1 MNAGDPTAAGG
12 AALGA
17 GSALTAAAATVCC
30 AGPAIG
36 PLIVVMFGAS
46 GAVAI
51 AGLRPYTPWMLL
63 GSAAILIFSFW
74 RTYRVPAEC
83 SVQPPG
89 RVARLSRATLWISAA
104 IWIASTAT
112 TLFTWFHP

>member
-1 MNAGDPTAAGG
+1 MKDSDPAAAGG

-36 PLIVVMFGAS
+36 PLIVALFGAS

-51 AGLRPYTPWMLL
+51 AGLRPYTPWMLA
-63 GSAAILIFSFW
+63 GSAILLGYSFW
-74 RTYRVPAEC
+74 RTYRTASEC
-83 SVQPPG
+83 SVQRPG
-89 RVARLSRATLWISAA
+89 PLARLSRITLWVSAA

-112 TLFTWFHP
+112 TLFTLLHQ